1 MYLFKY
7 IDLLSTFQVYSREII
22 LYTHIG
28 IYKGMETEKF
38 NKPLKTVLYFYL
50 LHQGPTTG
58 YEIGKQFSEAIKN
71 DIWHV
76 VETKNLQ
83 HPTKLYPILAEME
96 KDWLIVSKEV
106 QHNKKEYVINPFVLF
121 NPGTPFHNALLKA
134 LSAPLFAKQP
144 DFEEKMKTFGY
155 PAIENIQEKIEH
167 WKADSRNKVYF
178 FNPYIEAINKAALP
192 PQEFIRRSNHLFTK
206 TGVHDS
212 LWIVLYFRDL
222 LSVLTNP
229 GIHECIGYDNQKKAV
244 TIQKKTKFYKHL
256 EYASSIGGSEV
267 PKLED
272 KLNKLPID
280 AYKYIQI
287 CKNYSFDNLKID
299 SFPFGDVSLL
309 EETKKVI
316 SLHIEQMIDERSP
329 LRQSIFNSCSN

>member
-1 MYLFKY
+1 
-7 IDLLSTFQVYSREII
+7 
-22 LYTHIG
+22 
-28 IYKGMETEKF
+28 METEKF

-76 VETKNLQ
+76 AETKNLQ
-83 HPTKLYPILAEME
+83 HPTKLYPILTEME

-121 NPGTPFHNALLKA
+121 NPGTSYYNALLKA
-134 LSAPLFAKQP
+134 ESFPLFSKQP
-144 DFEEKMKTFGY
+144 DFEEKMKLFGY
-155 PAIENIQEKIEH
+155 PAIENIQETIEH

-192 PQEFIRRSNHLFTK
+192 PQEFIRRSNYLFSK
-206 TGVHDS
+206 TQVNGS
-212 LWIVLYFRDL
+212 LWLVLYFRDL

-229 GIHECIGYDNQKKAV
+229 EIHDCIGYDSEKKAV
-244 TIQKKTKFYKHL
+244 TIKKKTKFYKHF
-256 EYASSIGGSEV
+256 EYGRSISGTAR
-267 PKLED
+267 LED
-272 KLNKLPID
+272 GLNKLPID
-280 AYKYIQI
+280 VYKYGQI
-287 CKNYSFDNLKID
+287 CKNYSFDNIKVE

-309 EETKKVI
+309 EETKKTI
-316 SLHIEQMIDERSP
+316 SFHIEQMIDERSP